1 MKRTTKA
8 RLIFAA
14 AAIMIVAGI
23 SILVHAAIGSATA
36 QPVTI
41 AAEPA
46 EPTAPV
52 EPAEPAELKAG
63 KAKYDKR
70 INPEPITAA
79 PVSGEVLLKRTG
91 YTVSYNPQLRQPNYV
106 AWTLTAQR
114 TYGNNK
120 REPQFYEDA
129 QLAYEQRTLLSDYYN
144 SRMSRGH
151 MCPAADNKWS
161 TQAMQESFILSNVCP
176 QTYTLN
182 GEDWEHLESFC
193 RRFVRHNKTAIHI
206 ICGPIFT
213 SKPPQRRQ
221 RRLYVPDKFFKAIVC
236 LDKGMERGI
245 AFVYN
250 NDSEQHPMSY
260 YVRTIDQVEQLTG
273 LDLFASINKKTQD
286 RIEARSNLHDW
297 Q

>member
-52 EPAEPAELKAG
+52 EPAEPAELQAG

-193 RRFVRHNKTAIHI
+193 RRFVRRNKTAIHI

-213 SKPPQRRQ
+213 SKPPQRTHK
-221 RRLYVPDKFFKAIVC
+221 RLYVPDKFFKAIVC

-250 NDSEQHPMSY
+250 NDSEQHPMSF
-260 YVRTIDQVEQLTG
+260 YVRTIDQVEQLTD
-273 LDLFASINKKTQD
+273 LDLFACVNKKTQD